1 MARIDEPRRLNV
13 DEFPKESRQTIEML
27 AEYYNY
33 AIEQI
38 TNAINGN
45 IDYDNTKNKLI
56 TLEFTTSSIGVPI
69 PKLQFS
75 ANVGLIGTKV
85 IRVDNLS
92 NPTVYPI
99 SSPFISYSTSGNGV
113 YSVNDITGLRSSTK
127 YRVVIE
133 LIYN

>member
-45 IDYDNTKNKLI
+45 LDYDNLKKKI
-56 TLEFTTSSIGVPI
+56 IELEFKTDSLGQPSPR
-69 PKLQFS
+69 LQFT
-75 ANVGLIGTKV
+75 ADVGLVGTKV
-85 IRVDNLS
+85 IRADNQS
-92 NPTVYPI
+92 NTTTYPI
-99 SSPFISYSTSGNGV
+99 THPFISYSTSGNGI
-113 YSVNDITGLRSSTK
+113 YSINNIIGLRSSTK
-127 YRVVIE
+127 YRLVIE
-133 LIYN
+133 LIYT